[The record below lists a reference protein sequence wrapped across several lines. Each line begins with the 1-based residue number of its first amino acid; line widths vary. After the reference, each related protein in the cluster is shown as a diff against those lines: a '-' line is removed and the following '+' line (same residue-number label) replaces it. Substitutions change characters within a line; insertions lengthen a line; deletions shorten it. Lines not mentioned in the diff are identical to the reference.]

1 MSDGRTVGRLDC
13 KIAVGLLVA
22 LLLASPSDGQTVR
35 PSDAY
40 RSRAVSI
47 LKTVPLIDGH
57 NDIPDAIHGLGGLD
71 SMNFAVSQ
79 PKLMTDIP
87 RLRAGSVGGQFWAAY
102 VPVTTMDSG
111 PHPAVY
117 ALEQIDLVRRL
128 CARNSANMAMAYTA
142 ADIERNFAAGKISCL
157 IGIEGGHAIE
167 NSLGALRMFY
177 SLGTRYM
184 TLTHWRSLD
193 WATASTDTSR
203 RGLSAFGKQ
212 VVLEMNRLGMLV
224 DLSHVNDQTMS
235 DALHTS
241 KAPVIFSHS
250 SARALSNH
258 ARNVPDS
265 ILKLVAVNRGVVMVN
280 FNPGFVSEAVRVS
293 DESISARMDALQKAG
308 ADSATRADSLKKW
321 QAAAP
326 RATLAQI
333 ADHVEYIRKIAGVD
347 CVGVGSDFDGIT
359 EVPLGM
365 EDVSKFPDLIAEL
378 LRRGWTEAD
387 VKKVAG
393 LNILRVMREAERV
406 AREMR
411 GPARP

>member
-128 CARNSANMAMAYTA
+128 CAKNSANMAMAYTA
-142 ADIERNFAAGKISCL
+142 ADVERHFAAGKISCL